1 MNKILALL
9 GLSLVFFISSCDRS
23 IESRLSEQE
32 EANINRTANKIEK
45 SEEKMITSEKSSQGA
60 ENNKVENH
68 SSASNE
74 AKVISESKSNIE
86 KVLLEKTTKMVSN
99 KMEKTKAEKEQSVLT
114 NEVSRSTIKSTSKQ
128 DKIEVQSK
136 GTKNP
141 DVDTSLAKAKENKKG
156 QAKRSTPIEVKKHL
170 LMAKVDKQSKIEAAI
185 VATKE
190 NKQVAKQNKTDTI
203 IKEDKSA
210 PKNQISKVNK
220 NIAEND
226 GTYED
231 GKLVSN
237 FSEEELRLGAQ
248 KPLSKEEIKYFKM
261 QCRYALM
268 SEQDII
274 ENGCQSK
281 RVEISR

>member
-1 MNKILALL
+1 MSKILAFL
-9 GLSLVFFISSCDRS
+9 GLSFVFFISSCDRS
-23 IESRLSEQE
+23 IESRLKEQK
-32 EANINRTANKIEK
+32 ANTNRVASDVEK
-45 SEEKMITSEKSSQGA
+45 PEEKMIITEKSNQDIESNDA
-60 ENNKVENH
+60 EI
-68 SSASNE
+68 SSLASNE
-74 AKVISESKSNIE
+74 NKTTSENKLN
-86 KVLLEKTTKMVSN
+86 LEKTLPEKTKIVSN
-99 KMEKTKAEKEQSVLT
+99 KTEEAKIEKDHSVLI
-114 NEVSRSTIKSTSKQ
+114 NEAPRSTIKSLSKQ
-128 DKIEVQSK
+128 DKIEAQSK

-141 DVDTSLAKAKENKKG
+141 RIETSLAKAEENKKG
-156 QAKRSTPIEVKKHL
+156 QAKRGAPIEVKKQPQTT
-170 LMAKVDKQSKIEAAI
+170 KVDKQSKIEATT
-185 VATKE
+185 VAMKE
-190 NKQVAKQNKTDTI
+190 NNQVVKQNKTDTT

-220 NIAEND
+220 EIPEND

-248 KPLSKEEIKYFKM
+248 KPLSKEEIKYFKL

-281 RVEISR
+281 KVAISR

>member
-1 MNKILALL
+1 MNKILAFC
-9 GLSLVFFISSCDRS
+9 GLSFIFFISSCDRS

-32 EANINRTANKIEK
+32 INTNRADNEVEK
-45 SEEKMITSEKSSQGA
+45 AEEKMITTEKSSQSI
-60 ENNKVENH
+60 ETNKVGNH
-68 SSASNE
+68 SLVPNE
-74 AKVISESKSNIE
+74 AKVTPESKSNIE
-86 KVLLEKTTKMVSN
+86 MVLPEKTKIVSN
-99 KMEKTKAEKEQSVLT
+99 KMEETKTEKDHSVLT
-114 NEVSRSTIKSTSKQ
+114 SEESRSTIKSISKQ
-128 DKIEVQSK
+128 DKIEALPK

-141 DVDTSLAKAKENKKG
+141 RIETSLAKAEENKKG
-156 QAKRSTPIEVKKHL
+156 QAKRSAPIEVKKQPQTT
-170 LMAKVDKQSKIEAAI
+170 KVDKQSKIEATT

-190 NKQVAKQNKTDTI
+190 NNQVVKQNKTDTT
-203 IKEDKSA
+203 IKEDKFA
-210 PKNQISKVNK
+210 LKNQISKVNK
-220 NIAEND
+220 KIPEND

-248 KPLSKEEIKYFKM
+248 KPLSKEEIKYFKL

-281 RVEISR
+281 KVAISR